1 MQTNLDMD
9 TLMQLAASAE
19 SLQAE
24 QVVFTIPSAYAVQT
38 NSVGAIVWDPEIM
51 APLLRVRFG
60 LDCDP
65 QDLNLPP
72 PRWKPAKRTRGEL
85 CLF

>member
-1 MQTNLDMD
+1 MPKAVPLVDAAKLVPVIMPYMQTNLDMD

-24 QVVFTIPSAYAVQT
+24 QVVFTIPGAYAVQT

-51 APLLRVRFG
+51 ALLRVRFG

-65 QDLNLPP
+65 QD
-72 PRWKPAKRTRGEL
+72 
-85 CLF
+85 